1 MSEHEITKLSKG
13 EDGNYIMRQVRV
25 IKVKNIGKASLEKAV
40 PMFTVFWDLDEGSLI
55 STQGKNTR
63 GLGGDFIGP
72 ASLIITQRLIVT
84 L

>member
-55 STQGKNTR
+55 
-63 GLGGDFIGP
+63 
-72 ASLIITQRLIVT
+72 
-84 L
+84 